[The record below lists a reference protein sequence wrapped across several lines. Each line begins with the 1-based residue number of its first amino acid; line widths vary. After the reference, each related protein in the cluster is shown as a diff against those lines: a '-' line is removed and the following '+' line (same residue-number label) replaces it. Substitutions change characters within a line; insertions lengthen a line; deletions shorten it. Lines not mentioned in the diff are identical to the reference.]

1 MKSAKLIL
9 WSASIFA
16 CVLMISSCTE
26 KETIVVEDNDAPT
39 LYNIPLIKIQ
49 NYVNRVFIDL
59 IGREPIDGE
68 MDDAVS
74 KLKNADLARS
84 ARINLIN
91 ELQTSEAFIEG
102 DTSYARAYY
111 QQLYNISK
119 VKFLEGVSEVKL
131 RNDFLNT
138 ADTQADVDRILALL
152 SARQDMQNGQITID
166 QLFARMIHNI
176 VFDQINMNSFNF
188 VNASFDNLLWRYPTD
203 AEFTEG
209 YKMVEYNTAG
219 EIFDQIGQTKSDY
232 VAIMTNSREM
242 FEGILIWTHQQ
253 LLSRRPTTEETFFLL
268 EDFYSHRDIRL
279 IQQHIMSLDEYANF

>member
-1 MKSAKLIL
+1 MKGAKLIL

-16 CVLMISSCTE
+16 CLLMISNCTE

-49 NYVNRVFIDL
+49 NYVNRVFIDV

-68 MDDAVS
+68 MDAAVS

-84 ARINLIN
+84 ARISLIH
-91 ELQTSEAFIEG
+91 ELQTSEVFIEG

-131 RNDFLNT
+131 RQEFLNT

-152 SARQDMQNGQITID
+152 SARQDMQNGEITID
-166 QLFARMIHNI
+166 QLFGRMIHNI
-176 VFDQINMNSFNF
+176 VYDQINMNSFNF

-232 VAIMTNSREM
+232 VAIMINSREM
-242 FEGILIWTHQQ
+242 FEGILIWTYQQ

-268 EDFYSHRDIRL
+268 EDFYDHRDIRL